1 MKKVQNGT
9 GTLADLAAP
18 EIQAK
23 VARPL
28 ISVKEI
34 KEVAETASQEEINK
48 AVVEARRYIAEI
60 PGFMSRSVAR
70 IRAIQVASVEER
82 LFRSSELETLISS
95 VLSHLE
101 INGSATPEEKLL
113 NEAARQAYAKA
124 LVSTLP
130 VADHQSL
137 ADVVKGGASRLP
149 GLIRVGI
156 LEPLGDG
163 KSKVSVKVGGNIY
176 KVNGGHTFAMEI
188 ADALSRNSAEAA
200 KVARENFRSF
210 REMAEELKTQ
220 ATISVPEM
228 LVRKSGK
235 FFISVPDDKNGDR
248 FLPGGVLLG
257 ESDGRAIKVF
267 KAIGHFQRI
276 MGEIAETGTF
286 VPVESLGQ
294 ERLNLA
300 KRLSDEKFKLAR
312 ILHAVLR
319 RGLAADLAARQ
330 KLAAIPKSD
339 SVLGTS
345 GEIIQ
350 TAPVP
355 ATIQ

>member
-1 MKKVQNGT
+1 
-9 GTLADLAAP
+9 
-18 EIQAK
+18 
-23 VARPL
+23 
-28 ISVKEI
+28 
-34 KEVAETASQEEINK
+34 
-48 AVVEARRYIAEI
+48 
-60 PGFMSRSVAR
+60 VAR

-163 KSKVSVKVGGNIY
+163 KSKVSVKVGGDIY
-176 KVNGGHTFAMEI
+176 KVN